1 MRYVKVCPR
10 CGAENDEMAE
20 ICQRDGE
27 FLGMVPA
34 TPATPLR
41 AEPPPPAP
49 ASPAGEVPAAE
60 TTRADGAEPVLYLE
74 NAGTGECH
82 LLRPGWVVGQEH
94 PESMAEVQLGERPG
108 IQFVHRRHCRFLHG
122 DGMWEVEALEQP
134 DYTNPTLVNRRR
146 VPVGARMALRNGDS
160 LALSGVQFTVRIIAS

>member
-20 ICQRDGE
+20 ICLRDGE

-34 TPATPLR
+34 TPAAPLR
-41 AEPPPPAP
+41 PETAPPAP
-49 ASPAGEVPAAE
+49 AAPAAE
-60 TTRADGAEPVLYLE
+60 TARAEGADPALYLE
-74 NAGTGECH
+74 NAATGECY

-94 PESMAEVQLGERPG
+94 PESVAEVQLGERPG
-108 IQFVHRRHCRFLHG
+108 IQYVHRRHCRFLHG

-146 VPVGARMALRNGDS
+146 VPAGARMALRNGDS
-160 LALSGVQFTVRIIAS
+160 LALSGVQFTVRIIAP

>member
-20 ICQRDGE
+20 ICLRDGE

-34 TPATPLR
+34 TAAVAAPVAAVPAVAVESAV
-41 AEPPPPAP
+41 AEEPAP
-49 ASPAGEVPAAE
+49 VQGG
-60 TTRADGAEPVLYLE
+60 DPVLYLE
-74 NAGTGECH
+74 NGATGECH

-94 PESMAEVQLGERPG
+94 PDSTAEVQLGERPG
-108 IQFVHRRHCRFLHG
+108 IQYVHRRHCRVVYD
-122 DGMWEVEALEQP
+122 DGLWEVEALQQQ

-146 VPVGARMALRNGDS
+146 VPAGGRMALRNGDT
-160 LALSGVQFTVRIIAS
+160 LALSGVQFTVRVVTS

>member
-20 ICQRDGE
+20 ICLRDGE

-34 TPATPLR
+34 TPAAPAR
-41 AEPPPPAP
+41 AEAPLPAP
-49 ASPAGEVPAAE
+49 ASASPAAE
-60 TTRADGAEPVLYLE
+60 PVRAGGVDPVLYLE
-74 NAGTGECH
+74 NAATGECH

-94 PESMAEVQLGERPG
+94 PESVAEVQLGERPG

-122 DGMWEVEALEQP
+122 EGVWEVEALEQP

-146 VPVGARMALRNGDS
+146 VPAGARMALRNGDS
-160 LALSGVQFTVRIIAS
+160 LALSGVQFTVRIIS

>member
-20 ICQRDGE
+20 ICLRDGE

-34 TPATPLR
+34 TPAAPLR
-41 AEPPPPAP
+41 AEMPPAAP
-49 ASPAGEVPAAE
+49 GVSADTAPAGATARAAG
-60 TTRADGAEPVLYLE
+60 ADPVLYLE
-74 NAGTGECH
+74 NAATGECH

-94 PESMAEVQLGERPG
+94 PESTAEVRLAERPG
-108 IQFVHRRHCRFLHG
+108 IQYVHRRHCQFLYG
-122 DGMWEVEALEQP
+122 EGVWEVEALEQP

-146 VPVGARMALRNGDS
+146 VPAGARMALRNGDS
-160 LALSGVQFTVRIIAS
+160 LALSGVQFTVRIIAP